1 MANTNTE
8 TESSSSY
15 GALERFLIWFLI
27 PIVFTAVLL
36 GVLLT
41 ILDFDVMR
49 GVQNALHNIP
59 GVSKLVPA
67 PKEKSTDPKSSATS
81 PEQEVKAKDDTIDQL
96 NGKIAEL
103 ESKIEQSNGN
113 VTQKD
118 DEVKDLQF
126 KNSAL
131 EDKLKAKI
139 QSDVDFTK
147 QVQDL
152 SSLFAKMN
160 PSKAAPIL
168 ENMTLKESV
177 LVLTMMKSDDRVK
190 VLEKMDP
197 KKAAE
202 VSVALKDGAS
212 LRDLEAAAQEERQ
225 KLAQEAAGKGKTMTS
240 DDLGQTF
247 ANMIPKSAASL
258 LIAMHD
264 VTPAKVKTILTSM
277 DAGSRARVMSAMTD
291 LNKDAAA
298 NIAELLTK

>member
-59 GVSKLVPA
+59 GIGKLIPA
-67 PKEKSTDPKSSATS
+67 PTEKAADSKSKPSN
-81 PEQEVKAKDDTIDQL
+81 EQNVKAKDDTIDQL

-103 ESKIEQSNGN
+103 EKNIEQTNGN
-113 VTQKD
+113 MSQKD
-118 DEVKDLQF
+118 DEVKDLQA
-126 KNSAL
+126 KNAAL
-131 EDKLKAKI
+131 EDKIKSKT

-147 QVQDL
+147 QVQEL

-168 ENMTLKESV
+168 ENMTSKESV

-202 VSVALKDGAS
+202 VSIALKDGAT
-212 LRDLEAAAQEERQ
+212 LRDLEIAAQDERLKRTQ
-225 KLAQEAAGKGKTMTS
+225 DAANKGKSITS

-247 ANMIPKSAASL
+247 SNMIPKSAASL
-258 LIAMHD
+258 LLEMYD

-291 LNKDAAA
+291 QKKDVAA
-298 NIAELLTK
+298 NIAELLAK